1 MKIRSSLYY
10 MNMAILLIMAI
21 TISLSCESANS
32 NKPLKD
38 TAVFINI
45 FDGKTFNGW
54 KADTSVWHIE
64 NECFVGEVTPN
75 KQIQTNSFLI
85 YTRSQAGDFEFKAK
99 FKISKDGNSGV
110 NYRSEELATI
120 PYALKG
126 YQADIDGENV
136 YTGQNY
142 EERGRGFLAMRGQNT
157 TINNSKDAFIIK
169 SIGNSDSLK
178 SKIIVDDWNEIHLI
192 VKGNNMKHY
201 INGILMSET
210 TDNDSSNNKL
220 SGLIGLQVHVSK
232 EMQVAYKNIQI
243 KIENH
248 N

>member
-1 MKIRSSLYY
+1 
-10 MNMAILLIMAI
+10 MAIILSMGMIL
-21 TISLSCESANS
+21 SLSCESASS
-32 NKPLKD
+32 NKPLPNS
-38 TAVFINI
+38 AVFITI

-64 NECFVGEVTPN
+64 NGCFVGEVTPS

-85 YTRSQAGDFEFKAK
+85 YTKSQAGDFEFKAQ
-99 FKISKDGNSGV
+99 FIISNGGNSGV
-110 NYRSEELATI
+110 NYRSEELADI

-142 EERGRGFLAMRGQNT
+142 EERGRGFLAMRGQNAV
-157 TINNSKDAFIIK
+157 INNSTDPFIIK

-210 TDNDSSNNKL
+210 TDNDATSSKL

-232 EMQVAYKNIQI
+232 EMKVAYKNIQI
-243 KIENH
+243 KIEKL
-248 N
+248 

>member
-1 MKIRSSLYY
+1 
-10 MNMAILLIMAI
+10 MAIIVTMGI
-21 TISLSCESANS
+21 TLSLSCESASS
-32 NKPLKD
+32 NKPLPNS
-38 TAVFINI
+38 TVFITI
-45 FDGKTFNGW
+45 FDGKTFSGW

-64 NECFVGEVTPN
+64 NGCFVGEVTPS

-85 YTRSQAGDFEFKAK
+85 YTNSQVGNFEFKAK
-99 FKISKDGNSGV
+99 FKISKGGNSGV
-110 NYRSEELATI
+110 NYRSEELTDI

-142 EERGRGFLAMRGQNT
+142 EERGRGFLAMRGQNAV
-157 TINNSKDAFIIK
+157 INNSTDPFIIK

-210 TDNDSSNNKL
+210 TDNDTSNSKL

-232 EMQVAYKNIQI
+232 EMKVAYKNIQI
-243 KIENH
+243 KIEEIKLKSYN
-248 N
+248 

>member
-10 MNMAILLIMAI
+10 INMAILLSMGM
-21 TISLSCESANS
+21 TLSLSCESANS
-32 NKPLKD
+32 IKPLKD
-38 TAVFINI
+38 TALFITI

-64 NECFVGEVTPN
+64 NGCFVGEVTPS
-75 KQIQTNSFLI
+75 KQIKTNSFLI
-85 YTRSQAGDFEFKAK
+85 YTSSQAGDFEFKAQ
-99 FKISKDGNSGV
+99 FKISKGGNSGV
-110 NYRSEELATI
+110 NYRSEELAGI

-142 EERGRGFLAMRGQNT
+142 EERGRGFLAMRGQNI

-169 SIGNSDSLK
+169 SIANSDSLK
-178 SKIIVDDWNEIHLI
+178 SKIKVDDWNEIHLI

-210 TDNDSSNNKL
+210 TDNDSSNSKL

-232 EMQVAYKNIQI
+232 EMRVAYKNIQL
-243 KIENH
+243 KIEKP
-248 N
+248 

>member
-1 MKIRSSLYY
+1 MKIRSNFYY
-10 MNMAILLIMAI
+10 MNMAIILSMSLIL
-21 TISLSCESANS
+21 SLSCESASSHNTET
-32 NKPLKD
+32 K
-38 TAVFINI
+38 TAVFIDI
-45 FDGKTFNGW
+45 FDGITFNGW
-54 KADTSVWHIE
+54 KADTSIWHIE
-64 NECFVGEVTPN
+64 NGCFVGEVTAS
-75 KQIQTNSFLI
+75 KQIKTNSFLI
-85 YTRSQAGDFEFKAK
+85 YTKSKAGDFEFKAK
-99 FKISKDGNSGV
+99 FKISKGGNSGV
-110 NYRSEELATI
+110 NYRSEELAGI

-142 EERGRGFLAMRGQNT
+142 EERGRGFLAMRGQNA

-178 SKIIVDDWNEIHLI
+178 SKIKVDDWNEIHLI

-210 TDNDSSNNKL
+210 TDNDSTNSKL

-232 EMQVAYKNIQI
+232 EMKVSYKNIQL
-243 KIENH
+243 KIEKS
-248 N
+248 

>member
-1 MKIRSSLYY
+1 MKIRTSLYY
-10 MNMAILLIMAI
+10 INMAIIVTLGI
-21 TISLSCESANS
+21 TLSLSCESASS
-32 NKPLKD
+32 NKPLPNS
-38 TAVFINI
+38 TVFITI

-64 NECFVGEVTPN
+64 NGCFVGEVTPS

-85 YTRSQAGDFEFKAK
+85 YTKSQAGDFEFKAE
-99 FKISKDGNSGV
+99 FKISNGGNSGV
-110 NYRSEELATI
+110 NYRSEELTDI

-142 EERGRGFLAMRGQNT
+142 EERGRGFLAMRGQNAV
-157 TINNSKDAFIIK
+157 INNSTDPFIIK

-192 VKGNNMKHY
+192 VKGNNMQHY

-210 TDNDSSNNKL
+210 TDNDSLNSKL

-232 EMQVAYKNIQI
+232 EMRVAYKNIQI
-243 KIENH
+243 KIEKL
-248 N
+248 

>member
-1 MKIRSSLYY
+1 

>member
-10 MNMAILLIMAI
+10 MNMVIILTMGMA
-21 TISLSCESANS
+21 ISLSCESANS

-64 NECFVGEVTPN
+64 NECFVGEVTPS

-85 YTRSQAGDFEFKAK
+85 YTRSQAGDFELKAK
-99 FKISKDGNSGV
+99 FKISNGGNSGV
-110 NYRSEELATI
+110 NYRSEELADI

-142 EERGRGFLAMRGQNT
+142 EERGRGFLAMRGQNA

-169 SIGNSDSLK
+169 TIGNSDTLK
-178 SKIIVDDWNEIHLI
+178 SKIKVDDWNEIHLI

-210 TDNDSSNNKL
+210 TDNDSLNSKL
-220 SGLIGLQVHVSK
+220 LGLIGLQVHVSK
-232 EMQVAYKNIQI
+232 EMKVAYKNIQL
-243 KIENH
+243 KIEKL
-248 N
+248 

>member
-10 MNMAILLIMAI
+10 MNMAIILTMAI
-21 TISLSCESANS
+21 TLSLSCESANS
-32 NKPLKD
+32 IKSLKD
-38 TAVFINI
+38 TAIFINI

-64 NECFVGEVTPN
+64 NECFVGEVTPS

-85 YTRSQAGDFEFKAK
+85 YTSSQAGDFEFKAA
-99 FKISKDGNSGV
+99 FKISKGGNSGV
-110 NYRSEELATI
+110 NYRSEEIADI

-142 EERGRGFLAMRGQNT
+142 EERGRGFLAMRGQNAI
-157 TINNSKDAFIIK
+157 INNSKDAFIIK

-210 TDNDSSNNKL
+210 TDNDSSNSKL

-232 EMQVAYKNIQI
+232 EMRVAYKNIQL
-243 KIENH
+243 KIEKL
-248 N
+248 

>member
-1 MKIRSSLYY
+1 
-10 MNMAILLIMAI
+10 MAIIVTLGI
-21 TISLSCESANS
+21 TLSLSCESASS
-32 NKPLKD
+32 NKPLPNS
-38 TAVFINI
+38 TVFITI

-64 NECFVGEVTPN
+64 NGCFVGEVTPS

-85 YTRSQAGDFEFKAK
+85 YTKSQAGDFEFKAK
-99 FKISKDGNSGV
+99 FKISNGGNSGV
-110 NYRSEELATI
+110 NYRSEELADI

-142 EERGRGFLAMRGQNT
+142 EERGRGFLAMRGQNAV
-157 TINNSKDAFIIK
+157 INNSKDAFIIK
-169 SIGNSDSLK
+169 SISNSDSLK
-178 SKIIVDDWNEIHLI
+178 SKIKVDDWNEIHLI

-210 TDNDSSNNKL
+210 TDNDASNSKS

-232 EMQVAYKNIQI
+232 EMKVAYKNIQL
-243 KIENH
+243 KIEKL
-248 N
+248 

>member
-1 MKIRSSLYY
+1 
-10 MNMAILLIMAI
+10 MAIIFTMGI
-21 TISLSCESANS
+21 TLSLSCESAS
-32 NKPLKD
+32 SKKPLPNS
-38 TAVFINI
+38 AVFITI

-64 NECFVGEVTPN
+64 NGCFVGEVTPM

-85 YTRSQAGDFEFKAK
+85 YTKSQAGDFEFKAK
-99 FKISKDGNSGV
+99 FKISNGGNSGV
-110 NYRSEELATI
+110 NYRSEEIANI

-142 EERGRGFLAMRGQNT
+142 EERGRGFLAMRGQNAV
-157 TINNSKDAFIIK
+157 INNSTDPFIIK

-210 TDNDSSNNKL
+210 TDNDSSNSKL

-232 EMQVAYKNIQI
+232 QMKVAYKNIQI
-243 KIENH
+243 KIEKP
-248 N
+248 

>member
-10 MNMAILLIMAI
+10 MNMVIILTMGMA
-21 TISLSCESANS
+21 ISLSCESANS

-64 NECFVGEVTPN
+64 NECFVGEVTPS

-85 YTRSQAGDFEFKAK
+85 YTNSQAGDFELKAK
-99 FKISKDGNSGV
+99 FKISKGGNSGV
-110 NYRSEELATI
+110 NYRSEELADI

-142 EERGRGFLAMRGQNT
+142 EERGRGFLAMRGQNA
-157 TINNSKDAFIIK
+157 TINNSKEAFIIK
-169 SIGNSDSLK
+169 TIDNSDSLK

-210 TDNDSSNNKL
+210 TDNDSLNSKL
-220 SGLIGLQVHVSK
+220 LGLIGLQVHVSK
-232 EMQVAYKNIQI
+232 EMKVAYKNIQL
-243 KIENH
+243 KIEKL
-248 N
+248 

>member
-10 MNMAILLIMAI
+10 INMAIILSMGIIL
-21 TISLSCESANS
+21 SLSCESANS
-32 NKPLKD
+32 IKTLKD
-38 TAVFINI
+38 TVVFIDI

-64 NECFVGEVTPN
+64 NGCFVGEVTAS

-85 YTRSQAGDFEFKAK
+85 YTNSQAGDFEFKAK
-99 FKISKDGNSGV
+99 FKISKGGNSGV
-110 NYRSEELATI
+110 NYRSEELADI

-142 EERGRGFLAMRGQNT
+142 EERGRGFLAMRGQNAV
-157 TINNSKDAFIIK
+157 INNSKDAFIIK
-169 SIGNSDSLK
+169 PIANSDSLK

-210 TDNDSSNNKL
+210 TDNDASSSKL

-232 EMQVAYKNIQI
+232 EMRVAYKNIQI
-243 KIENH
+243 KIEKP
-248 N
+248 

>member
-1 MKIRSSLYY
+1 MVIILT
-10 MNMAILLIMAI
+10 MGMA
-21 TISLSCESANS
+21 ISLSCESANS
-32 NKPLKD
+32 NKTLKD
-38 TAVFINI
+38 TAVFNNI
-45 FDGKTFNGW
+45 FDGKTFIGW

-64 NECFVGEVTPN
+64 NECFVGEVTPS

-85 YTRSQAGDFEFKAK
+85 YTKSQAGDFEFKAT
-99 FKISKDGNSGV
+99 FKISKGGNSGV

-142 EERGRGFLAMRGQNT
+142 EERGRGFLAMRGQNA

-178 SKIIVDDWNEIHLI
+178 SKIKVNDWNEIHLI
-192 VKGNNMKHY
+192 VKGNNMKHF

-210 TDNDSSNNKL
+210 TDNDSSNSKL

-232 EMQVAYKNIQI
+232 EMKVAYKNIQL
-243 KIENH
+243 KIEKP
-248 N
+248 

>member
-1 MKIRSSLYY
+1 MKIRSSQYY
-10 MNMAILLIMAI
+10 YNRAILFTMGM
-21 TISLSCESANS
+21 TVSLFCKSANS
-32 NKPLKD
+32 IKPLKD
-38 TAVFINI
+38 TAVFINL

-64 NECFVGEVTPN
+64 NGCFIGEVTPN

-85 YTRSQAGDFEFKAK
+85 YTKSKAGDFEFKAQ
-99 FKISKDGNSGV
+99 FKISKGGNSGV
-110 NYRSEELATI
+110 NYRSEELASI

-142 EERGRGFLAMRGQNT
+142 EERGRGFLAMRGQNA
-157 TINNSKDAFIIK
+157 TINNSKDPFIIK
-169 SIGNSDSLK
+169 TIAHSDTLK
-178 SKIIVDDWNEIHLI
+178 SKIKVDDWNEIHLI
-192 VKGNNMKHY
+192 VKGNNMKHF

-210 TDNDSSNNKL
+210 TDNDTSNKKL

-232 EMQVAYKNIQI
+232 EMKVAYKSIQLKII
-243 KIENH
+243 KP
-248 N
+248 

>member
-1 MKIRSSLYY
+1 M
-10 MNMAILLIMAI
+10 IL
-21 TISLSCESANS
+21 SLSCESANS
-32 NKPLKD
+32 NKPIKD
-38 TAVFINI
+38 TTIFITI

-64 NECFVGEVTPN
+64 NGCFVGEVTPS
-75 KQIQTNSFLI
+75 KQLKTNSFLV
-85 YTRSQAGDFEFKAK
+85 YTSSQAGDFEFKAQ
-99 FKISKDGNSGV
+99 FKISKGGNSGV
-110 NYRSEELATI
+110 NYRSEELANI
-120 PYALKG
+120 PFALKG

-142 EERGRGFLAMRGQNT
+142 EERGRGFLAMRGQNI

-169 SIGNSDSLK
+169 SIANSDSLK
-178 SKIIVDDWNEIHLI
+178 SKIKVDDWNEIHLI

-210 TDNDSSNNKL
+210 TDNDSSNSKL

-232 EMQVAYKNIQI
+232 EMRVAYKNIQL
-243 KIENH
+243 KIEKP
-248 N
+248 

>member
-1 MKIRSSLYY
+1 MKIRNSLYY
-10 MNMAILLIMAI
+10 INIVIILSLTI
-21 TISLSCESANS
+21 TLSLSCESAS
-32 NKPLKD
+32 SHKPLPD
-38 TAVFINI
+38 STVFIDI

-64 NECFVGEVTPN
+64 NGCFVGEVTAN

-85 YTRSQAGDFEFKAK
+85 YTNSQAGDFEFKAQ
-99 FKISKDGNSGV
+99 FKISKGGNSGV
-110 NYRSEELATI
+110 NYRSEELANI

-142 EERGRGFLAMRGQNT
+142 EERGRGFLAMRGQNAV
-157 TINNSKDAFIIK
+157 INNSTDSFIIK

-192 VKGNNMKHY
+192 VKGNNMQHY

-210 TDNDSSNNKL
+210 TDNDASSSKL

-232 EMQVAYKNIQI
+232 EMKVAYKNIQL
-243 KIENH
+243 KIEKP
-248 N
+248 

>member
-10 MNMAILLIMAI
+10 INIVIILSLSV
-21 TISLSCESANS
+21 TLSLSCESANS
-32 NKPLKD
+32 NKPLPNS
-38 TAVFINI
+38 AVFITI

-64 NECFVGEVTPN
+64 NGCFVGEVTPS

-85 YTRSQAGDFEFKAK
+85 YNKSQAGDFEFKAQ
-99 FKISKDGNSGV
+99 FKISNGGNSGV
-110 NYRSEELATI
+110 NYRSEELADI

-142 EERGRGFLAMRGQNT
+142 EERGRGFLAMRGQNAV
-157 TINNSKDAFIIK
+157 INNSTDPFIIK

-192 VKGNNMKHY
+192 VKGNNMQHY

-210 TDNDSSNNKL
+210 TDNDASSSKL

-232 EMQVAYKNIQI
+232 EMKVAYKNIQI
-243 KIENH
+243 KIEKP
-248 N
+248 

>member
-1 MKIRSSLYY
+1 MKIRSSLSYI
-10 MNMAILLIMAI
+10 NMVIILTMGMA
-21 TISLSCESANS
+21 ISLSCESANS
-32 NKPLKD
+32 NKTLKD

-54 KADTSVWHIE
+54 KADTSVWRIE
-64 NECFVGEVTPN
+64 DECFVGEVTPS

-85 YTRSQAGDFEFKAK
+85 YTSSQVGDFEFKAA
-99 FKISKDGNSGV
+99 FKISKGGNSGV

-142 EERGRGFLAMRGQNT
+142 EERGRGFLAMRGQNA

-169 SIGNSDSLK
+169 TIGNSDSLK

-232 EMQVAYKNIQI
+232 EMKVAYKNIQL
-243 KIENH
+243 KITKP
-248 N
+248 

>member
-10 MNMAILLIMAI
+10 MNMVIILTMGMA
-21 TISLSCESANS
+21 ISLSCESVNS

-64 NECFVGEVTPN
+64 NECFVGEVTPS

-85 YTRSQAGDFEFKAK
+85 YTRSQAGDFELKAK
-99 FKISKDGNSGV
+99 FKISNGGNSGV
-110 NYRSEELATI
+110 NYRSEEIADI

-142 EERGRGFLAMRGQNT
+142 EERGRGFLAMRGQNA

-169 SIGNSDSLK
+169 TIDNPDTLK
-178 SKIIVDDWNEIHLI
+178 SKIKADDWNEIHLI

-210 TDNDSSNNKL
+210 TDNDSLNSKL
-220 SGLIGLQVHVSK
+220 LGLIGLQVHVSK
-232 EMQVAYKNIQI
+232 EMKVAYKNIQL
-243 KIENH
+243 KIEKL
-248 N
+248 

>member
-1 MKIRSSLYY
+1 MLSLS
-10 MNMAILLIMAI
+10 I
-21 TISLSCESANS
+21 TLSLSCESANS
-32 NKPLKD
+32 NKTLKD
-38 TAVFINI
+38 TAVFITI

-64 NECFVGEVTPN
+64 NGCFVGEVTAS

-85 YTRSQAGDFEFKAK
+85 YTSSQAGDFEFKAK
-99 FKISKDGNSGV
+99 FKISKGGNSGI

-142 EERGRGFLAMRGQNT
+142 EERGRGFLAMRGQNAI
-157 TINNSKDAFIIK
+157 INNSKDAFIIK
-169 SIGNSDSLK
+169 PISNSDSLK

-192 VKGNNMKHY
+192 VKGNNMQHY

-210 TDNDSSNNKL
+210 TDNDATSSK
-220 SGLIGLQVHVSK
+220 STGLIGLQVHVSK
-232 EMQVAYKNIQI
+232 EMKVTYKNIQL
-243 KIENH
+243 KIEKP
-248 N
+248 

>member
-1 MKIRSSLYY
+1 
-10 MNMAILLIMAI
+10 MAIIVTLGI
-21 TISLSCESANS
+21 TLSLSCESASS
-32 NKPLKD
+32 NKPLPNS
-38 TAVFINI
+38 AVFITI

-64 NECFVGEVTPN
+64 NGCFVGEVTPM

-85 YTRSQAGDFEFKAK
+85 YTKSLAGDFEFKAK
-99 FKISKDGNSGV
+99 FKISNGGNSGV
-110 NYRSEELATI
+110 NYRSEEIANI

-142 EERGRGFLAMRGQNT
+142 EERGRGFLAMRGQNAV
-157 TINNSKDAFIIK
+157 INNSTDPFIIK

-178 SKIIVDDWNEIHLI
+178 SKMIVDDWNEIHLI

-210 TDNDSSNNKL
+210 TDNDSSNSKL

-232 EMQVAYKNIQI
+232 QMKVAYKNIQI
-243 KIENH
+243 KIEKP
-248 N
+248 

>member
-1 MKIRSSLYY
+1 MKIRSSPYY
-10 MNMAILLIMAI
+10 MNMAIILTMGMVL
-21 TISLSCESANS
+21 SLSCESANS

-85 YTRSQAGDFEFKAK
+85 YMSSQAGDFEFKAA
-99 FKISKDGNSGV
+99 FKISKGGNSGV

-142 EERGRGFLAMRGQNT
+142 EERGRGFLAMRGQNA

-169 SIGNSDSLK
+169 TIGNSDSLK
-178 SKIIVDDWNEIHLI
+178 SKIIVDDGNEIHLI

-210 TDNDSSNNKL
+210 TDNDSLNSKL
-220 SGLIGLQVHVSK
+220 LGLIGLQVHVSK
-232 EMQVAYKNIQI
+232 EMKVAYKNIQI
-243 KIENH
+243 IIEKL
-248 N
+248 

>member
-1 MKIRSSLYY
+1 
-10 MNMAILLIMAI
+10 MAIIVTLGI
-21 TISLSCESANS
+21 TLSLSCESASS
-32 NKPLKD
+32 NKPLPNS
-38 TAVFINI
+38 AVFITI

-64 NECFVGEVTPN
+64 NGCFVGEVTPM

-85 YTRSQAGDFEFKAK
+85 YTKSQAGDFEFKAK
-99 FKISKDGNSGV
+99 FKISNGGNSGV
-110 NYRSEELATI
+110 NYRSEEIANI

-142 EERGRGFLAMRGQNT
+142 EERGRGFLAMRGQNAV
-157 TINNSKDAFIIK
+157 INNSTDPFIIK

-210 TDNDSSNNKL
+210 TDNDSSNSKL
-220 SGLIGLQVHVSK
+220 SGLIGLQLHVSK
-232 EMQVAYKNIQI
+232 QMKVAYKNIQI
-243 KIENH
+243 KIEKP
-248 N
+248 

>member
-1 MKIRSSLYY
+1 MKIRSSPYY
-10 MNMAILLIMAI
+10 MNMAIILTMAI
-21 TISLSCESANS
+21 TLSLSCESANS
-32 NKPLKD
+32 IKPLKD
-38 TAVFINI
+38 TAIFINI

-64 NECFVGEVTPN
+64 NECFVGEVTPS

-85 YTRSQAGDFEFKAK
+85 YTNSQAGDFEFKAK
-99 FKISKDGNSGV
+99 FKISKGGNSGV
-110 NYRSEELATI
+110 NYRSEELASI

-142 EERGRGFLAMRGQNT
+142 EERGRGFLAMRGQNAI
-157 TINNSKDAFIIK
+157 INNSNDPFIIK
-169 SIGNSDSLK
+169 TIGNSDSLK
-178 SKIIVDDWNEIHLI
+178 SKIKVEDWNEIHLI

-210 TDNDSSNNKL
+210 TDNDSSNSKL

-232 EMQVAYKNIQI
+232 EMKVAYKNIQI
-243 KIENH
+243 KIEKL
-248 N
+248 

>member
-1 MKIRSSLYY
+1 MKIRTSLYY
-10 MNMAILLIMAI
+10 INMAIIFTMGI
-21 TISLSCESANS
+21 TLSLSCESASS
-32 NKPLKD
+32 NKPLPNS
-38 TAVFINI
+38 TVFITI

-64 NECFVGEVTPN
+64 NGCFVGEVTPS
-75 KQIQTNSFLI
+75 KQIQSNSFLI
-85 YTRSQAGDFEFKAK
+85 YTKSQAGDFEFKAQ
-99 FKISKDGNSGV
+99 FKISNGGNSGV
-110 NYRSEELATI
+110 NYRSEELANI

-142 EERGRGFLAMRGQNT
+142 EERGRGFLAMRGQNAV
-157 TINNSKDAFIIK
+157 INNSKDTYIIK

-192 VKGNNMKHY
+192 AKGNNMKHY

-210 TDNDSSNNKL
+210 TDNDSSNSKL

-232 EMQVAYKNIQI
+232 EMKVAYKNIQL
-243 KIENH
+243 KIEKL
-248 N
+248 

>member
-10 MNMAILLIMAI
+10 MNMAIILTMGMVL
-21 TISLSCESANS
+21 SLSCESANS

-64 NECFVGEVTPN
+64 NECFVGEVTPS

-85 YTRSQAGDFEFKAK
+85 YTRSQAGDFELKAK
-99 FKISKDGNSGV
+99 FKISNGGNSGV
-110 NYRSEELATI
+110 NYRSEELADI

-142 EERGRGFLAMRGQNT
+142 EERGRGFLAMRGQNA

-169 SIGNSDSLK
+169 TIDNPDTLK
-178 SKIIVDDWNEIHLI
+178 SKIKADDWNEIHLI

-210 TDNDSSNNKL
+210 TDNDSLNSKL
-220 SGLIGLQVHVSK
+220 LGLIGLQVHVSK
-232 EMQVAYKNIQI
+232 EMKVAYKNIQL
-243 KIENH
+243 KIEKL
-248 N
+248 

>member
-10 MNMAILLIMAI
+10 MNMAIILTMGMVL
-21 TISLSCESANS
+21 SLSCESANS
-32 NKPLKD
+32 NKTLKD

-85 YTRSQAGDFEFKAK
+85 YTRSQAGDFELKAK
-99 FKISKDGNSGV
+99 FKISNGGNSGV
-110 NYRSEELATI
+110 NYRSEEIADI

-126 YQADIDGENV
+126 YQADIDGENI

-142 EERGRGFLAMRGQNT
+142 EERGRGFLAMRGQNA
-157 TINNSKDAFIIK
+157 TINNSKEAFIIK
-169 SIGNSDSLK
+169 TIDNPDTLK
-178 SKIIVDDWNEIHLI
+178 SKIKADDWNEIHLI

-201 INGILMSET
+201 INEILMSET
-210 TDNDSSNNKL
+210 TDNDSLNSKL
-220 SGLIGLQVHVSK
+220 LGLIGLQVHVSK
-232 EMQVAYKNIQI
+232 EMKVAYKNIQL
-243 KIENH
+243 KIEKL
-248 N
+248 

>member
-1 MKIRSSLYY
+1 
-10 MNMAILLIMAI
+10 MNMAIILTMGMVL
-21 TISLSCESANS
+21 SLSCESANS

-64 NECFVGEVTPN
+64 NECFVGEVTPS

-85 YTRSQAGDFEFKAK
+85 YTRSQAGDFELKAK
-99 FKISKDGNSGV
+99 FKISKGGNSGV
-110 NYRSEELATI
+110 NYRSEELAAI

-142 EERGRGFLAMRGQNT
+142 EERGRGFLAMRGQNA

-169 SIGNSDSLK
+169 TIGNSDSLK

-210 TDNDSSNNKL
+210 TDNDSLNSKL
-220 SGLIGLQVHVSK
+220 LGLIGLQVHVSK
-232 EMQVAYKNIQI
+232 EMKVAYKNIQL
-243 KIENH
+243 KIEKL
-248 N
+248 

>member
-10 MNMAILLIMAI
+10 INMAILLSMGM
-21 TISLSCESANS
+21 TLSLSCESANS
-32 NKPLKD
+32 NKPIKD
-38 TAVFINI
+38 TTIFITI

-64 NECFVGEVTPN
+64 NGCFVGEVTPS
-75 KQIQTNSFLI
+75 KQIKTNSFLV
-85 YTRSQAGDFEFKAK
+85 YTSSQAGDFEFKAQ
-99 FKISKDGNSGV
+99 FKISKGGNSGV
-110 NYRSEELATI
+110 NYRSEELANI
-120 PYALKG
+120 PFALKG

-142 EERGRGFLAMRGQNT
+142 EERGRGFLAMRGQNA

-169 SIGNSDSLK
+169 PIANSDSLK
-178 SKIIVDDWNEIHLI
+178 SKIKVDDWNEIHLI

-210 TDNDSSNNKL
+210 TDNDSSNSKL

-232 EMQVAYKNIQI
+232 EMRVAYKNIQL
-243 KIENH
+243 KIEKP
-248 N
+248 

>member
-1 MKIRSSLYY
+1 
-10 MNMAILLIMAI
+10 MAILLSMGM
-21 TISLSCESANS
+21 TLSLSCESANS
-32 NKPLKD
+32 NKPIKD
-38 TAVFINI
+38 TTIFITI

-64 NECFVGEVTPN
+64 NGCFVGEVTPS
-75 KQIQTNSFLI
+75 KQIKTNSFLV
-85 YTRSQAGDFEFKAK
+85 YTSSQAGDFEFKAQ
-99 FKISKDGNSGV
+99 FKISKGGNSGV
-110 NYRSEELATI
+110 NYRSEELANI
-120 PYALKG
+120 PFALKG

-142 EERGRGFLAMRGQNT
+142 EERGRGFLAMRGQNA

-169 SIGNSDSLK
+169 PIANSDSLK
-178 SKIIVDDWNEIHLI
+178 SKIKVDDWNEIHLI

-210 TDNDSSNNKL
+210 TDNDSSNSKL

-232 EMQVAYKNIQI
+232 EMRVAYKNIQL
-243 KIENH
+243 KIEKP
-248 N
+248 

>member
-1 MKIRSSLYY
+1 
-10 MNMAILLIMAI
+10 MNMAIILTMGMVL
-21 TISLSCESANS
+21 SLSCESANS

-64 NECFVGEVTPN
+64 NECFVGEVTPS

-85 YTRSQAGDFEFKAK
+85 YTRSQAGDFELKAK
-99 FKISKDGNSGV
+99 FKISNGGNSGV
-110 NYRSEELATI
+110 NYRSEEIADI

-142 EERGRGFLAMRGQNT
+142 EERGRGFLAMRGQNA

-169 SIGNSDSLK
+169 TIDNPDTLK
-178 SKIIVDDWNEIHLI
+178 SKIKVDDWNEIHLI

-210 TDNDSSNNKL
+210 TDNDSLNSKL
-220 SGLIGLQVHVSK
+220 LGLIGLQVHVSK
-232 EMQVAYKNIQI
+232 EMKVAYKNIQL
-243 KIENH
+243 KIEKL
-248 N
+248 

>member
-1 MKIRSSLYY
+1 
-10 MNMAILLIMAI
+10 MNMVIILTMGMA
-21 TISLSCESANS
+21 ISLSCESANS

-85 YTRSQAGDFEFKAK
+85 YTRSQAGDFELKAK
-99 FKISKDGNSGV
+99 FKISKGGNSGV
-110 NYRSEELATI
+110 NYRSEELADI

-142 EERGRGFLAMRGQNT
+142 EERGRGFLAMRGQNA
-157 TINNSKDAFIIK
+157 TINNSKDTFIIK

-178 SKIIVDDWNEIHLI
+178 SKIKVDDWNEIHLI

-210 TDNDSSNNKL
+210 TDNDSLNSKL
-220 SGLIGLQVHVSK
+220 LGLIGLQVHVSK
-232 EMQVAYKNIQI
+232 EMKVAYKNIQL
-243 KIENH
+243 KIEKL
-248 N
+248 

>member
-1 MKIRSSLYY
+1 MKIRRSLYY
-10 MNMAILLIMAI
+10 FNMATLLTMGM
-21 TISLSCESANS
+21 TLSLSCKSANS
-32 NKPLKD
+32 IKPLKD
-38 TAVFINI
+38 TAVFIGI

-64 NECFVGEVTPN
+64 NKCFVGEVTAS

-85 YTRSQAGDFEFKAK
+85 YTKSQAGDFEFKAQ
-99 FKISKDGNSGV
+99 FKISKGGNSGV

-142 EERGRGFLAMRGQNT
+142 EERGRGFLAMRGQNA

-169 SIGNSDSLK
+169 SIANSDSLK
-178 SKIIVDDWNEIHLI
+178 SKIKVDDWNEIHLI

-210 TDNDSSNNKL
+210 TDNDFLNKKL

-232 EMQVAYKNIQI
+232 EMKVAYKNIQL
-243 KIENH
+243 KIEK
-248 N
+248 

>member
-1 MKIRSSLYY
+1 
-10 MNMAILLIMAI
+10 MNMVIILTMGMA
-21 TISLSCESANS
+21 ISLSCESANS

-85 YTRSQAGDFEFKAK
+85 YTRSQAGDFELKAK
-99 FKISKDGNSGV
+99 FKISKGGNSGV
-110 NYRSEELATI
+110 NYRSEELADI

-142 EERGRGFLAMRGQNT
+142 EERGRGFLAMRGQNA

-169 SIGNSDSLK
+169 TIGNSDSLK

-210 TDNDSSNNKL
+210 TDNDSLNSKL
-220 SGLIGLQVHVSK
+220 LGLIGLQVHVSK
-232 EMQVAYKNIQI
+232 EMKVAYKNIQL
-243 KIENH
+243 KIEKL
-248 N
+248 

>member
-10 MNMAILLIMAI
+10 INMAIIVTLGI
-21 TISLSCESANS
+21 TLSLSCESASS
-32 NKPLKD
+32 NKPLPNS
-38 TAVFINI
+38 AVFITI

-64 NECFVGEVTPN
+64 NGCFVGEVTPM

-85 YTRSQAGDFEFKAK
+85 YTKSQAGDFEFKAK
-99 FKISKDGNSGV
+99 FKISNGGNSGV
-110 NYRSEELATI
+110 NYRSEEIANI

-142 EERGRGFLAMRGQNT
+142 EERGRGFLAMRGQNAV
-157 TINNSKDAFIIK
+157 INNSTDPFIIK

-210 TDNDSSNNKL
+210 TDNDSSNSKL

-232 EMQVAYKNIQI
+232 QMKVAYKNIQI
-243 KIENH
+243 KIEKP
-248 N
+248 

>member
-10 MNMAILLIMAI
+10 MNMVIILTMGMA
-21 TISLSCESANS
+21 ISLSCESANS

-64 NECFVGEVTPN
+64 NECFVGEVTPS

-85 YTRSQAGDFEFKAK
+85 YTRSQAGDFELKAK
-99 FKISKDGNSGV
+99 FKISKGGNSGV
-110 NYRSEELATI
+110 NYRSEELADI

-142 EERGRGFLAMRGQNT
+142 EERGRGFLAMRGQNA
-157 TINNSKDAFIIK
+157 TINNSKEAFIIK
-169 SIGNSDSLK
+169 TIDNPDTLK
-178 SKIIVDDWNEIHLI
+178 SKIKADDWNEIHLI

-210 TDNDSSNNKL
+210 TDNDSLNSKL
-220 SGLIGLQVHVSK
+220 LGLIGLQVHVSK
-232 EMQVAYKNIQI
+232 EMKVAYKNIQL
-243 KIENH
+243 KIEKL
-248 N
+248 